1 MHRYRIAPRFYCFLI
16 VCMLAVFGVSFAI
29 SYGRLAG
36 EIDSLNEAKAEKQ
49 VLAEEVAGLRQ
60 EMSDI
65 QTDEYIE
72 RMARE
77 ELGMLYPGEIRYV
90 DN

>member
-16 VCMLAVFGVSFAI
+16 VCMLTVFGVSFAV

-36 EIDSLNEAKAEKQ
+36 EIASLNSAKAEQ
-49 VLAEEVAGLRQ
+49 ESLAAEVADLRQ

-72 RMARE
+72 RLARE

>member
-16 VCMLAVFGVSFAI
+16 VCMLAVFGVSFVI

-36 EIDSLNEAKAEKQ
+36 EIDSLSAANAEQQ
-49 VLAEEVAGLRQ
+49 VLAAEVAELRQ
-60 EMSDI
+60 EISDV

>member
-29 SYGRLAG
+29 SYGRLAA
-36 EIDSLNEAKAEKQ
+36 EIGSLNKANSEKQ
-49 VLAEEVAGLRQ
+49 MLAAEVAELRQ
-60 EMSDI
+60 EVSDM